1 MALFGSTFLPISWSV
16 PSEIIPPDEA
26 VYANV
31 PGWIATS
38 ITISVPPIIQGIMP
52 DQNTYPVFFFFGL
65 YGIFGC
71 IILYKYLIETKGK
84 TYDEI
89 IKEI

>member
-1 MALFGSTFLPISWSV
+1 MALFGSTFLPISWTV

-52 DQNTYPVFFFFGL
+52 N
-65 YGIFGC
+65 
-71 IILYKYLIETKGK
+71 
-84 TYDEI
+84 
-89 IKEI
+89 